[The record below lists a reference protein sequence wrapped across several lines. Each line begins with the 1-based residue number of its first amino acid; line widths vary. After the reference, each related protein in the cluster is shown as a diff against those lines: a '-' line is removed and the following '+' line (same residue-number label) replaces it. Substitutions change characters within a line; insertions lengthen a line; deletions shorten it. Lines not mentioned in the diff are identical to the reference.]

1 MGLPVQARLS
11 PPPYK
16 ERGCLMKDQIKEVFM
31 VNPFQGA
38 AATLVNISKKG
49 YQVAKINRNE
59 NGKTIVT
66 FQKIKREKS

>member
-1 MGLPVQARLS
+1 
-11 PPPYK
+11 
-16 ERGCLMKDQIKEVFM
+16 MKDQIKEVFM